1 MLIGEK
7 CKFQNGC
14 MMQWGGGDG
23 GKSVIAIHRFHS
35 VYLYNVYV
43 NKTQDLMNIHILG
56 FFIMYLN
63 VASDDLHQKIVQKI
77 VEITTFFSIHSKH
90 GTM

>member
-1 MLIGEK
+1 M
-7 CKFQNGC
+7 
-14 MMQWGGGDG
+14 G
-23 GKSVIAIHRFHS
+23 GKSVIAIHRFPS

-77 VEITTFFSIHSKH
+77 VEITTFLSIHSKH
-90 GTM
+90 GTMQST